1 MKKVLAH
8 GTFDIF
14 HYGHLRYLKKA
25 KSLGD
30 YLIVYVTSDS
40 LAKKYGKNP
49 YFDQNVRMEVISSL
63 KCVDEVVLRDCEIT
77 SAMLNDLQ
85 IDLLVTTTDY
95 FDYLEK
101 DCTIVHLDRTPNIS
115 STIIKNDFSNR

>member
-30 YLIVYVTSDS
+30 YLIVYVTSDN
-40 LAKKYGKNP
+40 LAKKNGKNP
-49 YFDQNVRMEVISSL
+49 YFDENVRMEIISSL
-63 KCVDEVVLRDCEIT
+63 KCVDEVVLRDSEIT
-77 SAMLNDLQ
+77 PSMLNNLQ
-85 IDLLVTTTDY
+85 IDLLVTTTNY
-95 FDYLEK
+95 FDYLE
-101 DCTIVHLDRTPNIS
+101 DDFSIIHLKRTPNIS
-115 STIIKNDFSNR
+115 SSIIKNNFRN